1 MEGMGERRVA
11 PRRALGTREKQQQER
26 PMTPQI
32 NPSKQTAGTRARRA
46 HLLPLGFAAALV
58 GSASAQIGFN
68 APAVVP
74 TGARAGGQI
83 LADLDGDGDRDLAVA
98 TEGNGN
104 QDVVELFRNVGGSF
118 SAAGTIFLGNGT
130 SPTGLAAADFDGD
143 GDMDLAVTLKNV
155 NQVQIVRNNGAFS
168 FTSTAAV
175 STGGSEPRQIS
186 AADMDGDGDMDVVV
200 SNRESSQVSVLRNT
214 AGTLTLVGAFAMGS
228 EARDHAIGDFDGD
241 GDRDVAVSSHDSR
254 QVAVLTNTG
263 TGLLGAPSFLNVP
276 GATRPDG
283 LAAADMDGDGDIDL
297 VCGAGDDNQVA
308 QNFVVLF
315 RNAGTGAFTGP
326 FNFATGGLDT
336 GDVFV
341 ADLDGDGDRDVV
353 AANQSSG
360 NLSVL
365 ANTGGVLGAATL
377 IAIGTEP
384 SEVVGADVDG
394 NGSPDLAVT
403 LRQAANVYVLD
414 NQASIGV
421 GTNYC
426 TANVNSTGVAARVA
440 GTGSASVAANDL
452 GLVCTQMPLNAA
464 GYFLTSTTQGFT
476 ANPGGSAGNLCLGGA
491 IGRYSPQVMNS
502 GATGSIG
509 LAIDLGALPTPTGPV
524 AGVVGQTWNFQCW
537 YRDTLG
543 GNATSNFSNGLAVTL
558 Q

>member
-1 MEGMGERRVA
+1 MNL
-11 PRRALGTREKQQQER
+11 PNSPT
-26 PMTPQI
+26 
-32 NPSKQTAGTRARRA
+32 KQTPGTRARRA

-74 TGARAGGQI
+74 TGARAGGQV
-83 LADLDGDGDRDLAVA
+83 LVDLDGDGDLDLAVA
-98 TEGNGN
+98 TEGAGT
-104 QDVVELFRNVGGSF
+104 QDLIELYRNVGGAF
-118 SAAGTIFLGNGT
+118 SPAGTVFLANGS

-155 NQVQIVRNNGAFS
+155 NQVQIVRNNGAFT
-168 FTSTAAV
+168 FTPTAGV
-175 STGGSEPRQIS
+175 GTGGSEPRQIS

-200 SNRESSQVSVLRNT
+200 SNRDSSQISVLRNT
-214 AGTLTLVGAFAMGS
+214 AGTLALVGAYAMGS
-228 EARDHAIGDFDGD
+228 EARDHAVGDFDGD

-254 QVAVLTNTG
+254 QVEVLLNSG
-263 TGLLGAPSFLNVP
+263 AGALGAPSFLSVP
-276 GATRPDG
+276 AATRPDG

-308 QNFVVLF
+308 QNFVVIF
-315 RNAGTGAFTGP
+315 RNSGAGLFTGP
-326 FNFATGGLDT
+326 FNFTTGGLDT

-341 ADLDGDGDRDVV
+341 ADLDGDGDQDVV

-360 NLSVL
+360 NLSVM
-365 ANTGGVLGAATL
+365 ANTAGALGAATL

-384 SEVVGADVDG
+384 SELVGADVDG

-414 NQASIGV
+414 NQASFGV
-421 GTNYC
+421 GVNFC
-426 TANVNSTGVAARVA
+426 AANVNSTGVAARIA
-440 GTGSASVAANDL
+440 GTGSASVAANNL
-452 GLVCTQMPLNAA
+452 GLVCTRMPLNAA

-502 GATGSIG
+502 GATGSIS
-509 LAIDLGALPTPTGPV
+509 LSVELGALPTPTGPV
-524 AGVVGQTWNFQCW
+524 AGAVGQTWSFQCW
-537 YRDTLG
+537 YRDTVG
-543 GNATSNFSNGLAVTL
+543 GSATSNFSNGVAVTL